1 MHLAW
6 HFLLNAFVETSRQSK
21 NALDDADIGDLE
33 GILSFSH
40 CPAMRVM
47 TDFK

>member
-1 MHLAW
+1 M
-6 HFLLNAFVETSRQSK
+6 LLWRQVDKAK

-33 GILSFSH
+33 GILSFPH

-47 TDFK
+47 TDFMSSFIQML